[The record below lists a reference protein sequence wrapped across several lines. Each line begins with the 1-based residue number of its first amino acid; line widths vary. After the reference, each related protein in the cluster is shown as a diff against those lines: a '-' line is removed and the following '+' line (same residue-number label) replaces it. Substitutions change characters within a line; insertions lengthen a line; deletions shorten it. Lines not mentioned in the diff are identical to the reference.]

1 MLNNLRDSLQPHLEK
16 IGRGFA
22 STGISPNGWS
32 CIGLVFAFVSAF
44 IYGWNVEFSLIIGG
58 VVLLVA
64 GFFDIVDGQVARVSQ
79 KITKS
84 GGFLDSVF
92 DKIAEVAIFLGILV
106 GGFAEP
112 YLVFLA
118 ITFSLLV
125 SYTRSRAESL
135 GVKLQGIG
143 IGERAERLLVIAIV
157 GIIGFMEYAVII
169 VIIIAAITFIQRI
182 IVTAEALKEPAKIA
196 PKKTIMKTKLSVRKK
211 SVRKKSSTR
220 KKPSRKKSSA
230 KKKSSTRK
238 K

>member
-16 IGRGFA
+16 LGKSFA

-32 CIGLVFAFVSAF
+32 CIGLTFAFASAF
-44 IYGWNVEFSLIIGG
+44 IYGWNIEFSLIIGG
-58 VVLLVA
+58 ILLLVA

-84 GGFLDSVF
+84 GGFLDSAF
-92 DKIAEVAIFLGILV
+92 DKIAEVAVFLGILV

-125 SYTRSRAESL
+125 SFTRAKAESL
-135 GVKLQGIG
+135 GVNLQGVG
-143 IGERAERLLVIAIV
+143 IGERAERLLVIAII
-157 GIIGFMEYAVII
+157 GIIGFKEYAIII

-182 IVTAEALKEPAKIA
+182 VVTAKALRE
-196 PKKTIMKTKLSVRKK
+196 
-211 SVRKKSSTR
+211 
-220 KKPSRKKSSA
+220 
-230 KKKSSTRK
+230 
-238 K
+238 

>member
-1 MLNNLRDSLQPHLEK
+1 VLNNLRDSLQPHLEK
-16 IGRGFA
+16 LGKSFA

-32 CIGLVFAFVSAF
+32 CIGLTFAFASAF
-44 IYGWNVEFSLIIGG
+44 IYGWNIEFSLIIGG
-58 VVLLVA
+58 ILLLVA

-92 DKIAEVAIFLGILV
+92 DKIAEVAVFLGILV

-125 SYTRSRAESL
+125 SFTRAKAESL
-135 GVKLQGIG
+135 GVNLQGVG
-143 IGERAERLLVIAIV
+143 IGERAERLLVIAII
-157 GIIGFMEYAVII
+157 GIIGLMEYAIII

-182 IVTAEALKEPAKIA
+182 VVTTKALRE
-196 PKKTIMKTKLSVRKK
+196 
-211 SVRKKSSTR
+211 
-220 KKPSRKKSSA
+220 
-230 KKKSSTRK
+230 
-238 K
+238 